1 MPRGSRVFADTE
13 AGVATGQRL
22 PGTRLRVV
30 EVLFEVTERL
40 YPLRWPAATI
50 LGEDLRRRAAG
61 QFGEHGVEGAR
72 AIADAIERVLVGES
86 ETRIVLA
93 GDGAEAVFYALD
105 VSLDPRD
112 PDQAEESDL
121 YQGVRELHKARL
133 ADAQGS
139 AQNDIP

>member
-1 MPRGSRVFADTE
+1 MFADTE
-13 AGVATGQRL
+13 AGGERRTAPATARL
-22 PGTRLRVV
+22 QLM
-30 EVLFEVTERL
+30 EVLFEVTERV

-61 QFGEHGVEGAR
+61 QLGEHGVEGAR
-72 AIADAIERVLVGES
+72 TIADAIERVLVGES

-121 YQGVRELHKARL
+121 YQGVRELHKTRI
-133 ADAQGS
+133 ADAQDS
-139 AQNDIP
+139 PPNDIP